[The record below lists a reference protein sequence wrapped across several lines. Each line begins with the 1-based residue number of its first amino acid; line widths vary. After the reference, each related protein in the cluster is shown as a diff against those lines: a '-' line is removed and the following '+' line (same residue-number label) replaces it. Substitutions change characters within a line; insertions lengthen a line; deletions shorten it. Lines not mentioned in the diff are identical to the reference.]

1 MGSPGAREIT
11 SAEPR
16 RMAGRRHA
24 LEQRLAEAQ
33 ARPGPSSDRDRA
45 DRAAAIYRRR
55 RDARAQ
61 LEVLM
66 FDIAMYDEALAD
78 FGFNSAASLALE
90 ASDWWSEV
98 VGGYG
103 SRLERAREALR
114 RVKEEQEAIE
124 ESAREETRR
133 QAEEEAAAN
142 VGKGKGRAGP
152 SSLFRK

>member
-1 MGSPGAREIT
+1 
-11 SAEPR
+11 
-16 RMAGRRHA
+16 
-24 LEQRLAEAQ
+24 
-33 ARPGPSSDRDRA
+33 
-45 DRAAAIYRRR
+45 
-55 RDARAQ
+55 
-61 LEVLM
+61 M

-103 SRLERAREALR
+103 SRLERARETLR